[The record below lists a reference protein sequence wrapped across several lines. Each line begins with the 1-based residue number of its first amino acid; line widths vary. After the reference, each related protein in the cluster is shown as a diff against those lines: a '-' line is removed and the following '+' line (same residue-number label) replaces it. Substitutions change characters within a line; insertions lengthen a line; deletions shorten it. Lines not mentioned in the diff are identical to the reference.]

1 VQVGHSPVVNPL
13 KWDAI
18 APSGHRSS
26 VGWNPASYTPR
37 PLIPVGCCR
46 TNFAAWRFMQRA
58 CRGLSGR
65 VGQPMTLVRV
75 LVPASP
81 PSPLRQDASHR
92 QTFSL
97 GLEPELSTT
106 RLSRQPG
113 FHGLCPES
121 AGFVIMSGTRPKCQ
135 ELDPTGSV
143 VPCIIGKWLVQA
155 LVAERQRCA
164 PACLCE
170 ARSGAHV
177 IYLPLQNR
185 RIL

>member
-1 VQVGHSPVVNPL
+1 MERRGIASVPDVRVQVGHSPVVNPL

-26 VGWNPASYTPR
+26 VGWNQASYTPR

-58 CRGLSGR
+58 CRVLSGR
-65 VGQPMTLVRV
+65 VMTLVRV

-121 AGFVIMSGTRPKCQ
+121 AGFVIMLGTRPN
-135 ELDPTGSV
+135 G
-143 VPCIIGKWLVQA
+143 IGCSMHHRQKWLG
-155 LVAERQRCA
+155 
-164 PACLCE
+164 P
-170 ARSGAHV
+170 GAGG
-177 IYLPLQNR
+177 
-185 RIL
+185 